1 METYYTG
8 QVVVLTKKKEN
19 GYPHHKE
26 IGDLLEI
33 IEVVNNPKYVRL
45 LIKGNRRVNDSYWI
59 HESFVSSIDVMR
71 DKHIDKLL
79 SDELE
84 ESF

>member
-19 GYPHHKE
+19 GYPYHKE
-26 IGDLLEI
+26 LGDFLEI
-33 IEVVNNPKYVRL
+33 VEVSNNPKYVRL
-45 LIKGNRRVNDSYWI
+45 LIKGNRGSNDSYWI
-59 HESFVSSIDVMR
+59 HESFVSTIDVAR
-71 DKHIDKLL
+71 DIYINDLL